1 MYLRRTSDGRTF
13 RSVGDAVADFRC
25 PGPCD
30 PDCPLYPLMPAH
42 LEPGSTTHVHMCHEA
57 YYDSHVFTVANA
69 IGCKLVHEPFPETND
84 RTPGRVIIPSD
95 ALPSGQDVT
104 VDAAALAREIASA
117 VNRNEIASLRDIVRV
132 LTNPKCASSDPATPD
147 ESNGR

>member
-1 MYLRRTSDGRTF
+1 MYLRRMSDGRAF

-42 LEPGSTTHVHMCHEA
+42 PESGSTAHVHMCHET

-69 IGCKLVHEPFPETND
+69 IGCELVHEPFPGADEQT
-84 RTPGRVIIPSD
+84 RGRVIIPSD
-95 ALPSGQDVT
+95 ALPPGRDVT
-104 VDAAALAREIASA
+104 VDAAVLAREIASA
-117 VNRNEIASLRDIVRV
+117 VNRDEIANLRDIIRV
-132 LTNPKCASSDPATPD
+132 LTNPRCASSDPATPAEPD
-147 ESNGR
+147 GR